1 MSSHELALGPSQ
13 PDTRIVGASP
23 SFLSVIHQVGRIAA
37 ARHPV
42 LICGPSEAGQKI
54 IAQRLHRL
62 GPGAGKPFIDLNC
75 AALSANLTETEL
87 SGHRLAA
94 STTGTGSDFG
104 PFESVGNGTLFLDEI
119 DELPLALQ
127 PALLRVLETGSFRPF
142 GSSEERRFQGRIVAA
157 TYRNLRELV
166 NQGLFREDLYYR
178 LAVFEIELPGLDQRP
193 EDVVVLA
200 RYFASLQPRPMS
212 FTSDANALLMRQRW
226 PGQARQLRTL
236 IERLSTVVDDPLVSA
251 AVLKPFLGE
260 DRSLKRLATPS
271 DVTDLLMRLPGKNKL
286 AAAEQLLVE
295 HALKLSRGD
304 TCAAAQL
311 LGVHRQ
317 VIERRLKMR
326 EQYEPDLQSALNLA
340 FTATASS
347 RFQAAIRVL
356 RPLLHSSESQSYT
369 PAVGR
374 QLVEGWR
381 LLGVCYRGLQGWMSP
396 DARAS
401 DSAALRIGTDLC
413 EPAELAV
420 LQFGIWSSQLMAL
433 DLRQARSTAQEM
445 LRRGYAGGT
454 AQMLDEAHI
463 ALANTLYWLG
473 DTEECLSIL
482 AQSRLTDRNS
492 QRQVSA
498 QGLDFFALA
507 LTLEGLSAFHS
518 GFFSR
523 ARTAL
528 ERLKALGDEHHCAFG
543 EAVVL
548 QGAAWLS
555 CLFEDADAVELYAGR
570 LVLVSRDNGF
580 TFYQGVGLIFQGWHM
595 AQGGALEAGL
605 AMIVD
610 GYEHHV
616 LRHGGHLF
624 YSFQIWKR
632 AELLLQAGRA
642 LESST
647 LILQAIDRAD
657 TYQEKVYLCDLMVV
671 RARSFQALDHPE
683 SEDML
688 RTALSTAYALGSL
701 PARISAATHL
711 AVLLADTARH
721 DKALHTLERAMT
733 GVSMQQAP
741 LSLSHAHSVLVAL
754 QPARSLIHHN

>member
-1 MSSHELALGPSQ
+1 MSSHELVVGPSQ
-13 PDTRIVGASP
+13 PDTRIVAASP

-42 LICGPSEAGQKI
+42 LICGPSQAGHKI

-62 GPGAGKPFIDLNC
+62 GPGVGKPFIDLDC
-75 AALSANLTETEL
+75 AALSANLVETEL
-87 SGHRLAA
+87 SAHHPVGF
-94 STTGTGSDFG
+94 TPGTSSDLG
-104 PFESVGNGTLFLDEI
+104 PFESVGSGTLFLDEI

-127 PALLRVLETGSFRPF
+127 SALLRVLETGSFRPF
-142 GSSEERRFQGRIVAA
+142 GSSEEQRFQGRIVAA
-157 TYRNLRELV
+157 THRTLRELV
-166 NQGLFREDLYYR
+166 NQGLFREDLYCR
-178 LAVFEIELPGLDQRP
+178 LAVFEIELPGLDKRP

-200 RYFASLQPRPMS
+200 RYFASLQSRPLS

-226 PGQARQLRTL
+226 PGHARQLRTL
-236 IERLSTVVDDPLVSA
+236 IERLGAVVDDPLVSA
-251 AVLKPFLGE
+251 AVLKPFLCE
-260 DRSLKRLATPS
+260 DRSLKRLVPPS
-271 DVTDLLMRLPGKNKL
+271 DVTDMLMRLPGKNKL

-304 TCAAAQL
+304 TCAAAQM

-317 VIERRLKMR
+317 VIERRLKLR

-340 FTATASS
+340 FMATTNS
-347 RFQAAIRVL
+347 RFQSAIRVL
-356 RPLLHSSESQSYT
+356 RPLLDSSESQSYT

-401 DSAALRIGTDLC
+401 DRAALRIGTDLC
-413 EPAELAV
+413 EPTELAA

-473 DTEECLSIL
+473 DTQECLSIL
-482 AQSRLTDRNS
+482 AQSRLTDRAS
-492 QRQVSA
+492 RRQVGA
-498 QGLDFFALA
+498 QGLDFVALA

-543 EAVVL
+543 EAVIL

-555 CLFEDADAVELYAGR
+555 CLFEDAEAVEVYARR

-610 GYEHHV
+610 GYENHV

-632 AELLLQAGRA
+632 AELLLHAGRA

-711 AVLLADTARH
+711 AALLADSARH

-733 GVSMQQAP
+733 GVSMQQSP
-741 LSLSHAHSVLVAL
+741 PSLSHAHSVLVAL